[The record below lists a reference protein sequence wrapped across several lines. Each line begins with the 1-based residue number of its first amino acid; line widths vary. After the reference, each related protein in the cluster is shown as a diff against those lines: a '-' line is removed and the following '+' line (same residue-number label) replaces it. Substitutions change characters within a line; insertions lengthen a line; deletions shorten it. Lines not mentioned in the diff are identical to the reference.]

1 MRTNIVLDEKL
12 VEEAF
17 KYSAD
22 VKTKKE
28 LVEIALKEYV
38 ARHKMK
44 DLRNIRGKIIFDEGY
59 DYKSMRKA

>member
-59 DYKSMRKA
+59 DYKSMRKD